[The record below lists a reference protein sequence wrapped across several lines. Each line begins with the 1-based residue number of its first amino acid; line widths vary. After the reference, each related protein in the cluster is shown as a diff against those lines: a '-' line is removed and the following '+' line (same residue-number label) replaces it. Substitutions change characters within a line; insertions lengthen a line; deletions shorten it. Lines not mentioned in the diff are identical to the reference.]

1 MAYARLAAFLAVVL
15 ADLVVDVLP
24 SAFVDLLPAGLRV
37 DVFLPVDFLAA
48 VCVLAAFLPAVFL
61 LVDFLAAAFLAVLSL
76 VVVAVLP
83 SLAGVRVP
91 AFRLRCSISVKS
103 WMVALAGVSS
113 SVSTSCTAEMS
124 PASAFSRT

>member
-24 SAFVDLLPAGLRV
+24 SAFVDFLPAGLRV

-48 VCVLAAFLPAVFL
+48 VCVLADFLPAVFL
-61 LVDFLAAAFLAVLSL
+61 LVAFLAAFLAVLSL

-91 AFRLRCSISVKS
+91 AFKIGRAHV
-103 WMVALAGVSS
+103 
-113 SVSTSCTAEMS
+113 
-124 PASAFSRT
+124 